1 MPNDLWWVCAVATWI
16 WPLILRGQVKDF
28 LSKISFDLQDTQ
40 TASGE
45 VYCCSK
51 RVGIPWIFWHPRI
64 LGNWMQLQ
72 PNLILRSPTPTRT
85 MAHLR
90 RTQLLLGYNWWI
102 CQLRGFPV
110 WITVPTKWFL
120 SMASALKICFVG
132 EPSPWSGWVFFTQVD
147 LSSVLGVGNGSALV
161 RFQWMFVKRIPNDQ
175 QISAS
180 LLSNRF
186 STQTWVVPPI
196 RWLGTLYII
205 IARRK
210 RCSRKHIIDPVK
222 IVVSINVNWSVSIFL
237 GSLKISID
245 YRTQSF
251 DDLKL
256 L

>member
-1 MPNDLWWVCAVATWI
+1 
-16 WPLILRGQVKDF
+16 
-28 LSKISFDLQDTQ
+28 
-40 TASGE
+40 
-45 VYCCSK
+45 
-51 RVGIPWIFWHPRI
+51 
-64 LGNWMQLQ
+64 MQLQ

-85 MAHLR
+85 MTHLR
-90 RTQLLLGYNWWI
+90 RTQLLLGYICWI

-175 QISAS
+175 QISDS

-196 RWLGTLYII
+196 RWLGTLYNYSTPKKMQQK
-205 IARRK
+205 AY
-210 RCSRKHIIDPVK
+210 
-222 IVVSINVNWSVSIFL
+222 NWSCENSGKHKCKLKCFYLL
-237 GSLKISID
+237 GV
-245 YRTQSF
+245 Y
-251 DDLKL
+251 
-256 L
+256 